1 MLDYVF
7 LKIVWWMIVGTMLIV
22 YASTAGYDSGIT
34 MIMPFLRSETD
45 RRVLLNVSA
54 PTWDG
59 NQTWIVFA
67 GGALFVVWPVV
78 YSTAFS
84 GLYAVMLCILWSLF
98 LRPPGYDYRSKIDKH
113 AWRRFWDFGL
123 FISAVVPV
131 FMFGVGMGNC
141 FLGFPFHF
149 EPHTL
154 RVFYTGNIFQL
165 LSPFGLLAG
174 VSSLLMV
181 LMHGAAY
188 GARRTE
194 DHLYRLCRKIHAWAA
209 ILLLIS
215 FSIAGLMVIFSVEGY
230 VLLSQS
236 SNPTLY
242 PLANKV
248 AYHVGAWIDSYR
260 QYPWKGFF
268 PVLAYCGIGAS
279 LWASALHWR
288 SWCFW
293 ASAVGIGGVIGTAGA
308 SLFPFIMPSSTN
320 PDQSITVWNAVSSQ
334 YALNIMFYVGVV
346 LLLVILGYKIFT
358 FHTIWGK
365 KPTLTARDVEENS
378 HSFY

>member
-1 MLDYVF
+1 
-7 LKIVWWMIVGTMLIV
+7 MLIV

-45 RRVLLNVSA
+45 RRVLLNTSA

-67 GGALFVVWPVV
+67 GGALFVIWPVL

-84 GLYAVMLCILWSLF
+84 GLYAAMLCILWSLF

-123 FISAVVPV
+123 FVSSVIPV
-131 FMFGVGMGNC
+131 FIFGVAFGNC
-141 FLGFPFHF
+141 FLGFPYYF

-154 RVFYTGNIFQL
+154 REFYTGNIFQL

-174 VSSLLMV
+174 FSSVMMV

-194 DHLYRLCRKIHAWAA
+194 DHLRRLCRKIHVIAA
-209 ILLLIS
+209 VILVIL
-215 FSIAGLMVIFSVEGY
+215 FSISGLLVMFHLEGY
-230 VLLSQS
+230 VLQSQAAI
-236 SNPTLY
+236 PTLH
-242 PLANKV
+242 PLANV
-248 AYHVGAWIDSYR
+248 VTQHVGGWIDSYKT
-260 QYPWKGFF
+260 YPWKAFF
-268 PVLAYCGIGAS
+268 PVIAYLGIGAS
-279 LWASALHWR
+279 VWANALEMLT
-288 SWCFW
+288 WCFW
-293 ASAVGIGGVIGTAGA
+293 ASVIAIGGVIGTAGA
-308 SLFPFIMPSSTN
+308 TLFPFIMPSSTN
-320 PDQSITVWNAVSSQ
+320 PNQSITVWNATSSQ

-346 LLLVILGYKIFT
+346 LLLLILGYKIFT
-358 FHTIWGK
+358 FHTIWGGK
-365 KPTLTARDVEENS
+365 STITARDVEENS
-378 HSFY
+378 HTFY